1 MRCHGVPTY
10 ASHSFPVRIFQYSS
24 PLQIC
29 AGPETEFQSS
39 VPYTGIFF
47 PGILEQVTGRPDT
60 WFAGPL
66 YPGFL
71 RGFFGKAS
79 GIPEAFP
86 NTSRTLPEENRLRTM
101 ENRLRKVKRLSG
113 RREAENGEKQNSRIR
128 YRTLKSGFRAPP
140 YLQKSTGSMGEES
153 LRENGRAR
161 KPGRLPPGSVIF

>member
-101 ENRLRKVKRLSG
+101 EIPVKKSKRL
-113 RREAENGEKQNSRIR
+113 
-128 YRTLKSGFRAPP
+128 FRPA
-140 YLQKSTGSMGEES
+140 GS
-153 LRENGRAR
+153 
-161 KPGRLPPGSVIF
+161 